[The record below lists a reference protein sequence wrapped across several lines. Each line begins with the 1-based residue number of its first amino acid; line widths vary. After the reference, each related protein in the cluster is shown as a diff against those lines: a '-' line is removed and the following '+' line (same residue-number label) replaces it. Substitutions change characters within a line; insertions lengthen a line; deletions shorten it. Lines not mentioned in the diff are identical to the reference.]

1 MGSRQPTTT
10 NRRHTMSETSKS
22 TPGHQATTAADFTQ
36 TPLFSPVFAGILSW
50 IAISL
55 GFYGLKML
63 MHERPEFVGPP
74 MRATQTEL
82 VQESPQ
88 IVIRKSSDDISVIKP
103 AQPETSDVMF
113 TMIGRRD
120 YRGLQT
126 TLDMSGEFRAKY
138 ILTNS
143 FAEPQFVLFKCPH
156 PRAEQSENQ
165 SVLAGDL
172 KLQASLPGH
181 QESTKEAWFWSGTIA
196 PHGVAEVEVSYH
208 VTALKGVTYR
218 VSDTQGSQVK
228 KLRVHIQRKD
238 IPAMRFE
245 SGDGVKLTTD
255 ETVTW
260 ERRDFL
266 TPDQFSA
273 RIVESR
279 NLFVSLS
286 QLLQIGPLISLL
298 FLATVTAIVLARQPM
313 TAIQMF
319 TIAAGYALYF
329 PLILYLSA
337 RFSFTWALVIA
348 FIVPGILLVNYSRW
362 LIGGRFGLIGAAVLL
377 ALFQLFPT
385 LAAFAGWNRGLLLI
399 CLGVITLAVLI
410 NLQNQALRRD
420 AIRAAALALLLLP
433 VHGSAGEVQVLL
445 PAELVS
451 RISEP
456 RRETTNTVATFGP
469 VPYRV
474 RQETNFFH
482 VEASVP
488 VQVLRVGETTVPMF
502 SVPVHLQKTKLDPA
516 DSGIAELI
524 ITTNR
529 LELFALRTGA
539 ATLELAYRV
548 PIVNHEGKKRAHIP
562 LVLGPSGTVLL
573 ESARNDL
580 AVLTG
585 NLWAKAAREKSTQYD
600 IGVAGLDA
608 LVLELPDQSG
618 VSAPTKSNQ
627 TEAGNEFYGIGITR
641 AQHLTVINSDGSCTH
656 FAEFELPAPPNNE
669 FRMGLPIKARLIS
682 VSVNGS
688 EINSPEVSEQVCRVR
703 LPNREGLQNSH
714 RLSFRVAYPALPL
727 GFVGSADLAL
737 PEVFQTTATLE
748 WVVALPTGFSA
759 QVVSSGLER
768 QKTGP
773 DLSRFGDYGRILKSH
788 ALVSLAKE
796 LAPPGLVGLTMK
808 YRQTVPGMYEAKAD

>member
-1 MGSRQPTTT
+1 
-10 NRRHTMSETSKS
+10 MSETIKS
-22 TPGHQATTAADFTQ
+22 TPHQQATTTADFTQ
-36 TPLFSPVFAGILSW
+36 TPLFSPLFAGIVSW

-103 AQPETSDVMF
+103 AQPESSDVTF
-113 TMIGRRD
+113 AMIGRRD

-138 ILTNS
+138 VLTNT
-143 FAEPQFVLFKCPH
+143 FAEPLFVLFKCPH
-156 PRAEQSENQ
+156 PRAEQGENQ

-172 KLQASLPGH
+172 KLQASIPGN

-196 PHGVAEVEVSYH
+196 PHRTAEVEVSYH

-228 KLRVHIQRKD
+228 KLRVSIQRKD
-238 IPAMRFE
+238 IPSMRFE
-245 SGDGVKLTTD
+245 SGDGAKLSTD
-255 ETVTW
+255 EMVSW

-266 TPDQFSA
+266 SSDQFSA

-279 NLFVSLS
+279 NLFISLS
-286 QLLQIGPLISLL
+286 HLLQIGPLISLL

-313 TAIQMF
+313 TAIQML

-410 NLQNQALRRD
+410 NLQNQALRRK
-420 AIRAAALALLLLP
+420 ATRVAALAFLVLLP
-433 VHGSAGEVQVLL
+433 VQIGAAEVQVLL

-451 RISEP
+451 KIPESKRAS
-456 RRETTNTVATFGP
+456 TNTVATFSP
-469 VPYRV
+469 VTYRV
-474 RQETNFFH
+474 RQEANFFH

-488 VQVLRVGETTVPMF
+488 VQVLRAGETTVPMF
-502 SVPVHLQKTKLDPA
+502 GVPVHLQKAKLEPA

-524 ITTNR
+524 TTTNR
-529 LELFALRTGA
+529 LELFALRPGA
-539 ATLELAYRV
+539 ATFELTYRV
-548 PIVNHEGKKRAHIP
+548 PIVNHEGKKRAQIP

-585 NLWAKAAREKSTQYD
+585 NLWAKIAREKSTQYD

-618 VSAPTKSNQ
+618 ASAPTKSNQ
-627 TEAGNEFYGIGITR
+627 PEAGNEFYGIGINR

-669 FRMGLPIKARLIS
+669 FRMKLPAKARLIS

-688 EINSPEVSEQVCRVR
+688 EINSPEVVDQVCRVR

-727 GFVGSADLAL
+727 GFVGTADLSL

-748 WVVALPTGFSA
+748 WVVALPTGFTA

-788 ALVSLAKE
+788 AHVSLTKE
-796 LAPPGLVGLTMK
+796 LAPPALVELTMK
-808 YRQTVPGMYEAKAD
+808 YRQTVPGVYEAKSD